1 MKTGKEKLIGKYL
14 SGNASMQEEKELFDW
29 LKEDQANEEFFD
41 QSKNIWTLSSGLKK
55 ESEDITE
62 KAWEDFKNL
71 AENDK
76 TKVERR
82 FNITPLR
89 AAAGIALI
97 VVLVFLIK
105 YFITVQETL
114 INKTMQTEVLKNKE
128 NEIEMICITTLD
140 STTVFYLPDSSCVHL
155 NKNSS
160 FTYPE
165 KFNDSI
171 RSTLLSG
178 EAFFEIIKAG
188 KPFTVE
194 CKETKTTVLG
204 TSFNIKG
211 YEEDKKTTVSVV
223 TGTVQLS
230 DKQHRPLILTANE
243 RGTFDTEKTSLSK
256 TKYNDK
262 SFVWWKKISLK
273 ARIKRIIKK
282 IKQKIN

>member
-29 LKEDQANEEFFD
+29 VKEDQANEELFD
-41 QSKNIWTLSSGLKK
+41 QSKNIWALSSVLKK
-55 ESEDITE
+55 ESEDITK
-62 KAWEDFKNL
+62 KAWEDFKHL

-82 FNITPLR
+82 FDITPLR

-97 VVLVFLIK
+97 VALVFLIK
-105 YFITVQETL
+105 YFMPVQEPLIHETVQA
-114 INKTMQTEVLKNKE
+114 KVLKDKE
-128 NEIEMICITTLD
+128 NDVEMICITTID
-140 STTVFYLPDSSCVHL
+140 STTVFYLPDSSRVHL

-160 FTYPE
+160 FTYPV

-178 EAFFEIIKAG
+178 EAFFEIIKTG
-188 KPFTVE
+188 KRFTVE

-230 DKQHRPLILTANE
+230 DKQHQPLTLTASE
-243 RGTFDTEKTSLSK
+243 RGTFDAEKTSLSK

-262 SFVWWKKISLK
+262 NFVWWKKIALK
-273 ARIKRIIKK
+273 ARIKKIIKK